1 MDYFDIL
8 LHRPGTLIWAAALS
22 GLLAMALLGLYAWR
36 RYINRHPVACVL
48 KRLGALYVRNLVVPD
63 GVGGTIQT
71 DFLVLLR
78 GGVLVLDVK
87 NYRGV
92 LFGSENA
99 PLWSQMIKSRSY
111 KFANPLPENVFRVQ
125 SVQQLLPGVPVS
137 GRVVFTR
144 DAQFPRDIPAGV
156 SMLDTLVEDLGIFA
170 GTASLQYLDAWKRLC
185 QVGEASR

>member
-1 MDYFDIL
+1 MDHFNIL
-8 LHRPGTLIWAAALS
+8 LHRPGTLMWAAALS
-22 GLLAMALLGLYAWR
+22 SLLATALLGLYAWR
-36 RYINRHPVACVL
+36 RYVKRHPVAGL
-48 KRLGALYVRNLVVPD
+48 LQGLGALYVRNLIVPD

-111 KFANPLPENVFRVQ
+111 KFANPLPENIFRVQ

-144 DAQFPRDIPAGV
+144 EAQFPRDMPAGV
-156 SMLDTLVEDLGIFA
+156 SMLDTLVEDLDGFA
-170 GTASLQYLDAWKRLC
+170 GAASLQYLDAWKRLC
-185 QVGEASR
+185 QVGEKTR